1 MPRSVR
7 PIAAPLTRRTALAA
21 ASALPLAGCRWGP
34 ADDVDGASEVGTDAD
49 EALINEAAA
58 AVAAQLALV
67 QSVSDEHLGLAG
79 ALAPILAAHVAHAS
93 LLAPTDPVETG
104 AATPVGESA
113 RAALARVRR
122 REIVLQ
128 AELAGFAAE
137 AVSGTLA
144 RALASMSA
152 SVAQYLAVF
161 PTLGKGPA

>member
-34 ADDVDGASEVGTDAD
+34 ADDLDGDSEVETDAD
-49 EALINEAAA
+49 KALIDR
-58 AVAAQLALV
+58 AVAALLGQAALV
-67 QSVSDEHLGLAG
+67 QTVSDRHLGLAG
-79 ALAPILAAHVAHAS
+79 ALAPLRRAHAAHVAVLS
-93 LLAPTDPVETG
+93 PTDTVD
-104 AATPVGESA
+104 VGVVAPAHESS

-152 SVAQYLAVF
+152 SIAQHLAVF
-161 PTLGKGPA
+161 PTLEKGPA

>member
-67 QSVSDEHLGLAG
+67 QSVSDENLGLAG

-122 REIVLQ
+122 REMQ

-152 SVAQYLAVF
+152 SVAQHLAVF